1 MPFKVSSNSTFHFI
15 NCYAIILVIN
25 MFVLISSF
33 MNYIGNHIVIKIWNY
48 SFPLLETTFTSQKVI
63 YSLQVDYKS
72 VLYPHS
78 ESEYVT
84 FTIPGL
90 KPVFLIVTDQS
101 SFKRSEVAN
110 VVCTSLQEPWLH
122 CRSSAGGTCQWTRRA
137 NQSCW
142 CSVGSSQSLHPLS
155 PTGLTISDCSP
166 EAWDS

>member
-15 NCYAIILVIN
+15 NCYTIILVIN
-25 MFVLISSF
+25 TLVLISSF
-33 MNYIGNHIVIKIWNY
+33 MNHTGNHTVIKNWNY
-48 SFPLLETTFTSQKVI
+48 SFPETTFTSQKVK

-72 VLYPHS
+72 VLYPHL

-90 KPVFLIVTDQS
+90 KPVFFMVTDQS

-110 VVCTSLQEPWLH
+110 VVCTSQLEPWLH
-122 CRSSAGGTCQWTRRA
+122 CRSSAGGTCQWTPRA

-142 CSVGSSQSLHPLS
+142 RSVGSSQSLHPLS
-155 PTGLTISDCSP
+155 PTGPTISGCSP